1 MPTTRPSWTDGL
13 IQVRFDINHVS
24 YQTKSDRCFPRKL
37 ESLDSLLIHFQPYLS
52 SRNLEF
58 SETGV
63 KLATNNAS
71 ITIEIEG
78 VWTGWSKG
86 TRADTDDLSAKKEN
100 AFCFYHKPGA
110 SKDRLEMMKARIDYR
125 SRHATFMLQINCRG
139 SEIPFSWRILKLSRV
154 HLSGIYIA
162 QRPRPVEIHTCLAMA
177 RSLVWLSAHYI
188 YIQQIK
194 LGEHTRK
201 SRTIL

>member
-1 MPTTRPSWTDGL
+1 M
-13 IQVRFDINHVS
+13 
-24 YQTKSDRCFPRKL
+24 

-177 RSLVWLSAHYI
+177 RSLV
-188 YIQQIK
+188 
-194 LGEHTRK
+194 
-201 SRTIL
+201 